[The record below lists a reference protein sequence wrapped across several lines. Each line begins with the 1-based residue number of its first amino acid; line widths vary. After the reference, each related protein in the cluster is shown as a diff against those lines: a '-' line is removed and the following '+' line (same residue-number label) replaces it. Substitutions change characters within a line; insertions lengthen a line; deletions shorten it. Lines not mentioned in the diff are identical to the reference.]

1 MCYTVNSEQLNPV
14 NTYTNTSPGV
24 NICSHMATCW
34 QKLKQCV
41 LLWGGS
47 RLKSTRS
54 CEAALKHTARN
65 SGTTEPLGTTVLGQV
80 LEWS

>member
-14 NTYTNTSPGV
+14 NTLTPT
-24 NICSHMATCW
+24 HR
-34 QKLKQCV
+34 QV
-41 LLWGGS
+41 LTFARTHGHVLAKAKTVCAP

-54 CEAALKHTARN
+54 CEAALKHTAHK
-65 SGTTEPLGTTVLGQV
+65 SGTTEPLGTTTVLGQV